1 MFNKVKKTLKNTRA
15 IVRSTV
21 NVITMPVKNVIKK
34 SKFWIDDNFREKV
47 TPVEGSV
54 LYSDLLVGAEHSG
67 IYIGNDKI
75 SNIVVDNLLK
85 GDSRVKVSN
94 PENFADKG
102 KLHKKI

>member
-1 MFNKVKKTLKNTRA
+1 
-15 IVRSTV
+15 
-21 NVITMPVKNVIKK
+21 MPVKNVIKK